1 MKSSLSPDQITVLGI
16 ACNPAD
22 GDRFAQWLGD
32 SSRYRWMLWESDASF
47 TLDASWPPELI
58 LLGQAAGIDS
68 LAALAAQ
75 WPAAEVIVILEPG
88 HESEAVFWLDQG
100 ADDYWI
106 SSQISSIR
114 VRHTVQRVAAQA
126 RVLEHRVATRTA
138 ELRQANRTAE
148 MANRINHQLMADL
161 SQDLKTPL
169 GAILGFS
176 QLLLEEACLSPQHR
190 HALDIVYTSGESL
203 LNLFNSALAM
213 TQPEPVASPVSS
225 WRRAVALAPGSPAC
239 RILIVED
246 DFISRVLI
254 QALLAPLGFELQVAT
269 SGRDAIVQWADWQP
283 HLICIALTLAELDG
297 YDTVRHLR
305 TIEHRQL
312 RPETPPQ
319 QFTATQIIALTDSDR
334 DDAFRMRAAGCNDWV
349 EKPVQP
355 DVMLEKIAKCLALE
369 YIYASES
376 DLRGAVQPMPNSTL

>member
-1 MKSSLSPDQITVLGI
+1 MQSSLYPDQITVLGI

-22 GDRFAQWLGD
+22 GDRFAHWLGD
-32 SSRYRWMLWESDASF
+32 SSRYRWMLWESDDSF
-47 TLDASWPPELI
+47 ALAPSWPPELI
-58 LLGQAAGIDS
+58 LLGQAAGIGS

-75 WPAAEVIVILEPG
+75 WPAAEVIVILEREQ
-88 HESEAVFWLDQG
+88 ESEAALWLDQG
-100 ADDYWI
+100 ADDYWV
-106 SSQISSIR
+106 SSQISSVR
-114 VRHTVQRVAAQA
+114 VRHTVQRLATQA
-126 RVLEHRVATRTA
+126 RVLEHRIATRTA
-138 ELRQANRTAE
+138 ELRQAKRTAE

-169 GAILGFS
+169 EAILRFS
-176 QLLLEEACLSPQHR
+176 QLLLKEACLSPQHR
-190 HALDIVYTSGESL
+190 QALDTVYTSSEGLLSL
-203 LNLFNSALAM
+203 INSTLTM
-213 TQPEPVASPVSS
+213 TQPEPAASPVSS
-225 WRRAVALAPGSPAC
+225 FRRAVALAPGSPAC

-283 HLICIALTLAELDG
+283 HLVCIALTLADLDG
-297 YDTVRHLR
+297 YETVRHLR

-319 QFTATQIIALTDSDR
+319 QFAATQIIALTDSDR

-355 DVMLEKIAKCLALE
+355 DVILEKIANCLALK
-369 YIYASES
+369 YVYASEP
-376 DLRGAVQPMPNSTL
+376 DLRGAVQPAPNSTL